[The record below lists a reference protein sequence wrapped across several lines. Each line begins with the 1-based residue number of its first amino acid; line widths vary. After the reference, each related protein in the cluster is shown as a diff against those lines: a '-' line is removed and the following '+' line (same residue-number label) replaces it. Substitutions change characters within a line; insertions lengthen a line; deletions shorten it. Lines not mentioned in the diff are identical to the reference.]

1 MVKEVLRYRF
11 NYHLTRR
18 GRSDWD
24 IAWWDGPPPIDL
36 IAKLQ
41 PWQRV
46 NHVPGIFNLARKNM
60 LGNHLM
66 KMAKQYPD
74 EYNFFPLTFMLP
86 HDYKDF
92 AALVGEKRNK
102 TFICKPEA
110 SC

>member
-1 MVKEVLRYRF
+1 
-11 NYHLTRR
+11 
-18 GRSDWD
+18 
-24 IAWWDGPPPIDL
+24 
-36 IAKLQ
+36 
-41 PWQRV
+41 
-46 NHVPGIFNLARKNM
+46 M

-66 KMAKQYPD
+66 KMMKQFPD

-110 SC
+110 SCQGKGIFLTRNPETLLK